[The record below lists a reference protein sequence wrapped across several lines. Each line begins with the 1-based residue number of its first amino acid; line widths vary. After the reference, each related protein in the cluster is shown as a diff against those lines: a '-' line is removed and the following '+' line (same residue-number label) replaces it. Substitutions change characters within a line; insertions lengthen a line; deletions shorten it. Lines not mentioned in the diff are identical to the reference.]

1 MDPRNARSTLLGH
14 TQNHPY
20 HSITGTSS
28 KLPNFHVC
36 KRTQARETL
45 CAHDPRGQGC
55 ATLQTHATLR
65 VSSKFLQIF
74 AQLEIA
80 QMLRRVPS
88 RGHLG

>member
-1 MDPRNARSTLLGH
+1 MYAR
-14 TQNHPY
+14 
-20 HSITGTSS
+20 
-28 KLPNFHVC
+28 
-36 KRTQARETL
+36 KRRRERETL

-65 VSSKFLQIF
+65 VSSKFLQIL
-74 AQLEIA
+74 AQLEVA